1 MCGPIFSDTFN
12 MSLYLINEAGVRL
25 KLFQSKHNFR
35 LMSSVAGKK
44 YKEIIVEV
52 MLKADMVGIHSDI
65 LKSHARALK
74 DTPATAI
81 YPFNKTDVKTF
92 AVPKGQYDMNLD
104 DIFQGKYQT
113 DWCWGWYVQMVQ
125 KQGNLQL
132 QIRFAEALPEA
143 INAIL

>member
-12 MSLYLINEAGVRL
+12 MSPYLINEAGVRL

-52 MLKADMVGIHSDI
+52 MLKADVVGIHSDI

-104 DIFQGKYQT
+104 DIFQGKIPNRLVL
-113 DWCWGWYVQMVQ
+113 GMVCADGTETGELAVTN
-125 KQGNLQL
+125 KICRSITGGY
-132 QIRFAEALPEA
+132 
-143 INAIL
+143 